1 MSIDGWM
8 NKQNVVHPR
17 SGILLSLQKEGDSD
31 TCYNLD
37 GPWGR
42 DAQWNKPEGHTLS
55 DSAHWRSLEESDPQ
69 RQEEKGG
76 ARGWGWG

>member
-8 NKQNVVHPR
+8 NKQNVVRPR

-37 GPWGR
+37 GLWGP

-55 DSAHWRSLEESDPQ
+55 DSTHWRSLEKSDPQ
-69 RQEEKGG
+69 RQEGDGG
-76 ARGWGWG
+76 ARGWGRG